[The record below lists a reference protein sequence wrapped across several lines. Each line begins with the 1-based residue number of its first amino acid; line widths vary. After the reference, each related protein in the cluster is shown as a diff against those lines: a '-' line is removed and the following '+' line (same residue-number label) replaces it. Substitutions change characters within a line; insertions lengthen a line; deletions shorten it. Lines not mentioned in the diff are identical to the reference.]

1 MSIYI
6 SIKIHCIEKELL
18 KMSINDNI
26 GIISFNHVF
35 FLVIPD
41 KTKKEA
47 FINCL
52 SKFKFGGSVYVNSML
67 LPMQVGYFDQSEI
80 CRVFSNIEILGEPRD
95 STSYFVADIRRSFN
109 ALNTGIEEFEV

>member
-1 MSIYI
+1 MAIYI

-18 KMSINDNI
+18 KMSIKDNI
-26 GIISFNHVF
+26 GIISFNHIF

-52 SKFKFGGSVYVNSML
+52 SKFRFRNSDYVNSML

-80 CRVFSNIEILGEPRD
+80 CRVFSNIEILDEPRI
-95 STSYFVADIRRSFN
+95 STCYVVADIRRSFN
-109 ALNTGIEEFEV
+109 GLNTGIEEFEV